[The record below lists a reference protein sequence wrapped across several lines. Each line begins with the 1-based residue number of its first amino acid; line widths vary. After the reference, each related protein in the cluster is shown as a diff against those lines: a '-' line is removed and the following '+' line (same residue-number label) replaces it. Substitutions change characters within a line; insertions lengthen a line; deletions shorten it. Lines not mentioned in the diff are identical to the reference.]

1 MAEGPVNGLVKTGRS
16 RTQLE
21 TNFCGKRGVF
31 NHSWTEADRRSP
43 GPRARAPPMSR
54 PFRTLR
60 LLVRLTL
67 AQQLVLL
74 ALLPATVATLGAIA
88 VLTRQHLAN
97 VTELMRANAQTVA
110 LQVATVAQPQIQR
123 MDRRALQHSAE
134 SGSSQPHVQQV
145 QIWSEDGEIL
155 ANSETLD
162 RKPAEGL
169 QVVAPI
175 VAEDGMHAGKVMV
188 EINLDAVRVARQ
200 SVWINVV
207 LVLGASLVGVGLAGW
222 WAARRI
228 SAPIRALGEAV
239 DQLGAGENAQVALE
253 GTAEVRRLQH
263 GFNLA
268 ARALTESRSQLES
281 RITEATAELESK
293 NRQLEVASQAK
304 TRLLAAAS
312 HDLRQ
317 PLHALTLFSDGLANG
332 ETDPVRLQRIGHIR
346 ECVDSL
352 DRLFSELLNLSQLDA
367 GVLQPQWTDFAL
379 DHLFDEISRNFRAV
393 AEQQNLR
400 LVVRKTELWVRCDY
414 VMLSRILNNLVS
426 NSLRHTTEGGVL
438 IGARRRG
445 RAIRIDVL
453 DTGIGI
459 AAKHQSRVFEE
470 FYQVEP
476 NGRQG
481 RGARGMGLGLATVQR
496 LAALLNTRVDL
507 SSLPGKGTCVRVLV
521 RAAEPVPAQA
531 LPAALPAGGIAI
543 DEAPSLHGVRVLV
556 IDDERTI
563 LEGLQVVLSNWG
575 AEVLI
580 AQTRSEALAL
590 ADTWERPPDLVLS
603 DLLLQGGDNGLDV
616 LAALERHPHGIGEET
631 GRLLVTGETKPDR
644 LREVASAG
652 VAVLYKPVSPRML
665 RQAIHAQLSAI
676 RQAVL

>member
-1 MAEGPVNGLVKTGRS
+1 MN
-16 RTQLE
+16 
-21 TNFCGKRGVF
+21 
-31 NHSWTEADRRSP
+31 W
-43 GPRARAPPMSR
+43 
-54 PFRTLR
+54 PFRALR

-110 LQVATVAQPQIQR
+110 LQVATVAQTQIQH
-123 MDRRALQHSAE
+123 MDRRALQRTAQ
-134 SGSSQPHVQQV
+134 SGSYQPHVQQV
-145 QIWSEDGEIL
+145 QIWSEDGEIV
-155 ANSETLD
+155 ANSETAD
-162 RKPAEGL
+162 RQRSEGL

-175 VAEDGMHAGKVMV
+175 IGDDGRHNGKVMV
-188 EINLDAVRVARQ
+188 EISLDAVRIAKK
-200 SVWINVV
+200 SVWLNVV
-207 LVLGASLVGVGLAGW
+207 LVLAASLVGVGLAGW

-228 SAPIRALGEAV
+228 SAPIRALGVAV
-239 DQLGAGENAQVALE
+239 DRLGAGEDAQVALE
-253 GTAEVRRLQH
+253 GTAEVRHLQH

-268 ARALTESRSQLES
+268 ARALSESRGELES
-281 RITEATAELESK
+281 RIAQATAELARK
-293 NRQLEVASQAK
+293 NQQLEVASQAK

-346 ECVDSL
+346 ECVESL

-367 GVLQPQWTDFAL
+367 GVLQPQWVDFAL
-379 DHLFDEISRNFRAV
+379 DHLFDEISRNFRPV

-426 NSLRHTTEGGVL
+426 NSLRHTIEGGVL

-445 RAIRIDVL
+445 KGIRIDVC
-453 DTGIGI
+453 DTGVGI
-459 AAKHQSRVFEE
+459 AAHHQSRVFEE

-476 NGRQG
+476 HGRHGG
-481 RGARGMGLGLATVQR
+481 RAVRGMGLGLATVQR
-496 LAALLNTRVDL
+496 LAALLNTRVEL
-507 SSLPGKGTCVRVLV
+507 KSQPHRGTCVRVLV
-521 RAAEPVPAQA
+521 RAAEPA
-531 LPAALPAGGIAI
+531 AALVAAATPAFGAGADD
-543 DEAPSLHGVRVLV
+543 DEQGLRDVRVLV

-563 LEGLQVVLSNWG
+563 LEGLQVVLANWG
-575 AEVLI
+575 AEVLA

-590 ADTWERPPDLVLS
+590 ADSWDRPPDVVVS

-616 LAALERHPHGIGEET
+616 LAALERHPRGIGAAT
-631 GRLLVTGETKPDR
+631 ARLLVTGETKPDR

-652 VAVLYKPVSPRML
+652 VAVLYKPVSPRVL
-665 RQAIHAQLSAI
+665 RQAIQAQLAAV
-676 RQAVL
+676 RQVVI

>member
-1 MAEGPVNGLVKTGRS
+1 MK
-16 RTQLE
+16 
-21 TNFCGKRGVF
+21 
-31 NHSWTEADRRSP
+31 W
-43 GPRARAPPMSR
+43 
-54 PFRTLR
+54 PFRALR

-88 VLTRQHLAN
+88 VLTRQHLAS

-110 LQVATVAQPQIQR
+110 LQVATVAQAQVQR
-123 MDRRALQHSAE
+123 MDRRALQRVAQ
-134 SGSSQPHVQQV
+134 SGSYQPHVQQV

-155 ANSETLD
+155 ANSETVD
-162 RKPAEGL
+162 RARGEGL

-175 VAEDGMHAGKVMV
+175 VAEDGKHTGKVMV
-188 EINLDAVRVARQ
+188 EISLDAVERAKR
-200 SVWINVV
+200 SVWLNVV

-228 SAPIRALGEAV
+228 SAPIQALGEAV
-239 DQLGAGENAQVALE
+239 DRLGAGEDAQVEVA
-253 GTAEVRRLQH
+253 GSAEVRRLQH
-263 GFNLA
+263 GFNEA
-268 ARALTESRSQLES
+268 ARALSESRALLES
-281 RITEATAELESK
+281 RIANATAELASK
-293 NRQLEVASQAK
+293 NQQLEVASQAK

-346 ECVDSL
+346 ECVESL
-352 DRLFSELLNLSQLDA
+352 DRLFSGLLNLSQLDA

-379 DHLFDEISRNFRAV
+379 DQLFDEISRNFRPV

-426 NSLRHTTEGGVL
+426 NSLRHTAEGGVL

-445 RAIRIDVL
+445 RSVRIDVV
-453 DTGIGI
+453 DTGVGI
-459 AAKHQSRVFEE
+459 AEQHQMRVFEE
-470 FYQVEP
+470 FYQVDPEP
-476 NGRQG
+476 RQG
-481 RGARGMGLGLATVQR
+481 RDVRGMGLGLATVQR
-496 LAALLNTRVDL
+496 LAALLNTRVEL
-507 SSLPGKGTCVRVLV
+507 RSKPQRGTCVRVMVRMADAAPALAAPGAAPAAGPEEEPSLAGV
-521 RAAEPVPAQA
+521 RA
-531 LPAALPAGGIAI
+531 
-543 DEAPSLHGVRVLV
+543 LV

-575 AEVLI
+575 AEVMT
-580 AQTRSEALAL
+580 AQTRAEALAF
-590 ADTWERPPDLVLS
+590 ADTWERPPDVVVS

-616 LAALERHPHGIGEET
+616 LGALERHPRGIGAAT
-631 GRLLVTGETKPDR
+631 ARLLVTGETKPDR
-644 LREVASAG
+644 LREVASSG
-652 VAVLYKPVSPRML
+652 VAVLYKPVSPRLL
-665 RQAIHAQLSAI
+665 RQAISAQLAAVASVAREI
-676 RQAVL
+676 RNKT

>member
-1 MAEGPVNGLVKTGRS
+1 MN
-16 RTQLE
+16 
-21 TNFCGKRGVF
+21 
-31 NHSWTEADRRSP
+31 W
-43 GPRARAPPMSR
+43 
-54 PFRTLR
+54 PFRALR
-60 LLVRLTL
+60 LLRLTL

-74 ALLPATVATLGAIA
+74 ALLPAMVATLGAIA

-110 LQVATVAQPQIQR
+110 LQVATMAQSQIQH
-123 MDRRALQHSAE
+123 MDRRALQRTAQ
-134 SGSSQPHVQQV
+134 SGSYQPHVQQV
-145 QIWSEDGEIL
+145 QIWSEDGEIV
-155 ANSETLD
+155 ANSETG
-162 RKPAEGL
+162 EGQRGEGM

-175 VAEDGMHAGKVMV
+175 IGDDGRHTGKVMV
-188 EINLDAVRVARQ
+188 ETSLAAVESAKRA
-200 SVWINVV
+200 VWLNVL
-207 LVLGASLVGVGLAGW
+207 LVLGASLIGVGLAGW

-239 DQLGAGENAQVALE
+239 DRLGAGEDAQVKVH
-253 GTAEVRRLQH
+253 GTAEVRRLQD
-263 GFNLA
+263 GFNEA
-268 ARALTESRSQLES
+268 ARALSESRNQLES
-281 RITEATAELESK
+281 RITNATAELARK

-332 ETDPVRLQRIGHIR
+332 ETDPARLQRIGHIR

-352 DRLFSELLNLSQLDA
+352 DRLFTELLNLSQLDA
-367 GVLQPQWTDFAL
+367 GVLQPQWADFAL
-379 DHLFDEISRNFRAV
+379 DSLFDEISRNFRAV

-400 LVVRKTELWVRCDY
+400 LVVRKTDAWVRCDY

-426 NSLRHTTEGGVL
+426 NSLRHTSEGGVL

-445 RAIRIDVL
+445 KGIRIDVW

-459 AAKHQSRVFEE
+459 AAHHQTRVFEE
-470 FYQVEP
+470 FYQVDP
-476 NGRQG
+476 NGRSGG
-481 RGARGMGLGLATVQR
+481 RDTRGMGLGLATVQR

-507 SSLPGKGTCVRVLV
+507 SSRPNKGTCVRVVV
-521 RAAEPVPAQA
+521 RATEPLIPMSPPFPP
-531 LPAALPAGGIAI
+531 LAGAVADDDCGLQNI
-543 DEAPSLHGVRVLV
+543 RVLV

-575 AEVLI
+575 AVVLA
-580 AQTRSEALAL
+580 AQTRAEALAL
-590 ADTWERPPDLVLS
+590 ANAWDRPPDVVVS

-616 LAALERHPHGIGEET
+616 LAALERHPNGIGAST
-631 GRLLVTGETKPDR
+631 ARLLVTGETKPDR

-652 VAVLYKPVSPRML
+652 VAVLYKPVSPKVL
-665 RQAIHAQLSAI
+665 RQAINAQLA
-676 RQAVL
+676 AVRELA